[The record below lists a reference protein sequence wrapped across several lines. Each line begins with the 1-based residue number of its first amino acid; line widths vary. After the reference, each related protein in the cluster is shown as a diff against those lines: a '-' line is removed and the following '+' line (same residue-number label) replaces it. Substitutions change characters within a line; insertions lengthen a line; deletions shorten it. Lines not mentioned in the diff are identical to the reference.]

1 MTHFLSS
8 RRRAVGF
15 TLIELLVVIA
25 IIAILAAIL
34 FPVFAQA
41 RERARSTSCLSNM
54 NQILKAELMYTQDYD
69 EMLPRLVCINMPGI
83 PSTTKQRY
91 SILDALQPYLKNTQV
106 FQCPSDPVIRTHGAN
121 PPGGKVSYAWTHY
134 QSDVGTLMNSRDQ
147 TYGLH
152 GRYPD
157 AVGQTAFSDSQTL
170 AGIGAPADTVSMY
183 ELWATMSSVN
193 NGPHWR
199 YNNTDVATWDASYR
213 WPKFIATT
221 WLGNTSAQ
229 IAMGTHFQ
237 LANFGFADGHVKAL
251 RGGQLMT
258 LPWTNAAI
266 SARAAA
272 GQPNRNL
279 LHFDGQFK

>member
-1 MTHFLSS
+1 M
-8 RRRAVGF
+8 RNRAF

-41 RERARSTSCLSNM
+41 RERARATSCLSNM

-69 EMLPRLVCINMPGI
+69 EMLPRLVCINIAGI
-83 PSTTKQRY
+83 PNANKQRF
-91 SILDALQPYLKNTQV
+91 SILDALQPYIKSTQV
-106 FQCPSDPVIRTHGAN
+106 FQCPSDPVVRSHGAN
-121 PPGGKVSYAWTHY
+121 PPGGKVSYAWTHF
-134 QSDVGTLMNSRDQ
+134 QPDVGTLLNSRDQ

-152 GRYPD
+152 ARYPD
-157 AVGQTAFSDSQTL
+157 SPTQTVFADSLTL
-170 AGIGAPADTVSMY
+170 AAIGAPADTVSMY

-199 YNNTDVATWDASYR
+199 YNNTDIATWDASYR

-221 WLGNTSAQ
+221 WFSQPAQ

-266 SARAAA
+266 NTRAAA